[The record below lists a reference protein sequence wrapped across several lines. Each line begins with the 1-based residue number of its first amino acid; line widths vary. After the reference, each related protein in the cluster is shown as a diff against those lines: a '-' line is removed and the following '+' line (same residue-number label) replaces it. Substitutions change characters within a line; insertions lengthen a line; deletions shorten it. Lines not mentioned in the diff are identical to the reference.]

1 MRQEV
6 WLGYLLGISESPK
19 LKFNFTASLAREL
32 GRELNKDKSCG
43 CASDTEN
50 GGLYNQ

>member
-6 WLGYLLGISESPK
+6 WLGYLLGISENLK

-32 GRELNKDKSCG
+32 GKGIKQRHSLWLCF
-43 CASDTEN
+43 
-50 GGLYNQ
+50 